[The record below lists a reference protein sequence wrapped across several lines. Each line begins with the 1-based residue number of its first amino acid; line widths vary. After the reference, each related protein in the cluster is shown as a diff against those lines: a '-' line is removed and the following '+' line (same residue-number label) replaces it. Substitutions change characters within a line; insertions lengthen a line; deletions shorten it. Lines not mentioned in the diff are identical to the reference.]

1 MGLILVD
8 SCEMAG
14 LCVRASVFFVCL
26 FVFFFFRGVG
36 VVGDEPCSLLSTSQ
50 DHFDC
55 KSKSAFCADVS
66 GCR

>member
-8 SCEMAG
+8 ACEMAG
-14 LCVRASVFFVCL
+14 LCVRASVCVFFFV
-26 FVFFFFRGVG
+26 VVFFRGVG